1 MIRERW
7 NDWPGDAQLS
17 DVITR
22 RVALPVK
29 SIKSKPWPATVLSDL
44 ASSVP
49 PLMARVPLFASTR
62 STFRS
67 IPPIRR
73 LRVPR
78 RDPRHRSIRR
88 IIASWGS
95 NRGAESKGGVWFPGT
110 RIDFLRVSSA
120 RKRSC
125 FRRGM
130 LFRGMIKKREGKR
143 RLVEMREEEEGV
155 KFDAR
160 GT

>member
-78 RDPRHRSIRR
+78 RDPRHRFDGLLPRGGATGERKARAGYGFLARGSI
-88 IIASWGS
+88 
-95 NRGAESKGGVWFPGT
+95 
-110 RIDFLRVSSA
+110 SSA
-120 RKRSC
+120 SLPRGREVAFVVEC
-125 FRRGM
+125 FSG
-130 LFRGMIKKREGKR
+130 E
-143 RLVEMREEEEGV
+143 
-155 KFDAR
+155 
-160 GT
+160 